1 MLNITVLSVLLIL
14 VLAAPRCYLEP
25 VPGSSKLADSNDRQE
40 RQDVKRSFR
49 PENGSLNENV
59 SHLNKSLMTRLI
71 GVNRHRNLKNKEI
84 KVEHNTLLAADL
96 KPEEETLQAADLK
109 PEQKTLLAA
118 DMKPEQKT
126 LQAADLKPEQ
136 KIRQRRKQKSKE
148 NTENKEKFT
157 PSYVVFILEL
167 IMVLM
172 SNLCTHMIRIYK
184 NSVPHVKLNIIIVIS
199 HYIVELGNIIIM
211 FQVVTRLIFLKLF
224 NFVFQIYQC
233 TYLLDFRN

>member
-1 MLNITVLSVLLIL
+1 MVNISVLSVLLIL

-25 VPGSSKLADSNDRQE
+25 VPGSYKLADSNDRQE
-40 RQDVKRSFR
+40 RQDVNRSFR

-59 SHLNKSLMTRLI
+59 YHLNKSLIARLI
-71 GVNRHRNLKNKEI
+71 GVNRHGNLKSKEI
-84 KVEHNTLLAADL
+84 KVEHN
-96 KPEEETLQAADLK
+96 PLQAADLK

-118 DMKPEQKT
+118 DLKPEQKT

-148 NTENKEKFT
+148 NTKNKEKFT

-184 NSVPHVKLNIIIVIS
+184 NSVPQVKLNIIIVIS
-199 HYIVELGNIIIM
+199 HYIVELGNMIIM
-211 FQVVTRLIFLKLF
+211 FQVV
-224 NFVFQIYQC
+224 Y
-233 TYLLDFRN
+233 